1 MGTFKIQITAVGG
14 HGQDR
19 EVKEG
24 EVVNFYK
31 DGSTT
36 PDALAKT
43 FVEMLKAHGSSVE
56 EAKIVHWTEQ
66 ESEVTDDLLIGVR
79 KGNF

>member
-1 MGTFKIQITAVGG
+1 MGQFKVEIIGVGG

-19 EVKEG
+19 DKKDG
-24 EVVNFYK
+24 GIVNFYEN
-31 DGSTT
+31 GNAT

-43 FVEMLKAHGSSVE
+43 FVEMLKANGVNVE
-56 EAKIVHWTEQ
+56 SATITHWPGTEG
-66 ESEVTDDLLIGVR
+66 EVQDDLASGVR

>member
-19 EVKEG
+19 ETKDG
-24 EVVNFYK
+24 EIVNFYK
-31 DGSTT
+31 DGSIT

-43 FVEMLKAHGSSVE
+43 FVEMLKAHGSQVD
-56 EAKIVHWTEQ
+56 EAKIIHWPETK
-66 ESEVTDDLLIGVR
+66 SEVQDDLLSGIR